1 MIQLVSPI
9 PVAVI
14 GSSQPDPKNDTS
26 AFKVGFGVAKRGYA
40 VLCGGR
46 QGVMAAAA
54 EGCRKAGG
62 ICIGVLPNLG
72 DVPNEHCSVVIATD
86 LGSAR
91 NPISENVSRNRII
104 VRAALCVFAIG
115 GETGTANELRFA
127 WAGGKY
133 AFGLEGAPEPEGYT
147 REMTWK
153 HPSRRF
159 LEFGSVEESLVAFD
173 AFVQSNFAFSTTAL
187 PPRK

>member
-115 GETGTANELRFA
+115 GETGTASELRFA
-127 WAGGKY
+127 WA
-133 AFGLEGAPEPEGYT
+133 EGYT